1 MSTSNELSA
10 SEGSLGALLE
20 IGSST
25 NVTNTTTCY
34 FKNTAMYV
42 REDESQLTRRRDDSD
57 FLSSGE
63 NSSCDFTAAKTND
76 TAPEPNRKMRRRS
89 FGQVVDTTEVLNSCE
104 GGGRTIWENEANINF
119 SKENKLLFYADE
131 VSIYTF

>member
-63 NSSCDFTAAKTND
+63 NSSFDFTAAKTND
-76 TAPEPNRKMRRRS
+76 TAPESNRKMRRRS
-89 FGQVVDTTEVLNSCE
+89 FGQVVATTEVLNSCE
-104 GGGRTIWENEANINF
+104 GGGCAIRENEANINF